1 MMGSGTACLGES
13 LPPWR
18 GPGRGAGWMELW
30 ASALRSL
37 CTVWERKKER
47 EGGISQWREGGPESE
62 PPDAQRSP
70 GKETQPQD
78 KETWGGWPQLPL
90 AQVEKLWW
98 VLG

>member
-1 MMGSGTACLGES
+1 MDGAVGFSSEVSVHSVGE
-13 LPPWR
+13 
-18 GPGRGAGWMELW
+18 
-30 ASALRSL
+30 
-37 CTVWERKKER
+37 KER
-47 EGGISQWREGGPESE
+47 EGRGTSQWRESGPESE
-62 PPDAQRSP
+62 PPDGQRSP